1 MKRAQQWAE
10 LRHSGMSPNHS
21 VARFSAIASLVVV
34 LLGVLGACLDDT
46 SGGGV
51 EAERQVLTRYV
62 AAVAA
67 GNFEP
72 AMSQRCT
79 AARLNE
85 GEKAPFL
92 SQAARLADAVGPISV
107 ASVRKADPPTGL
119 RPVDSLPNPLE
130 ISYQLSARGSPIA
143 GELHTVVVQEDG
155 SPRLCGVSTETM
167 REEHA
172 PFSRTGGDLG
182 FTTRGLQEMIPPTP
196 GAGYRQVEDGAGTLT
211 KPGLQASWSRAWQFE
226 NYGGARVTVEKYET
240 TEQAANSASE
250 LLYKDAGDGIEAFEV
265 PGLAEAVGVRYLG
278 FAWLWVQPPT
288 KGPFLDRV
296 VMRLGDRVVS
306 ASVANLPTGSSHE
319 VAARLATDIVR
330 AARQ

>member
-1 MKRAQQWAE
+1 MPP
-10 LRHSGMSPNHS
+10 RHQI
-21 VARFSAIASLVVV
+21 ARFVAMASLVV
-34 LLGVLGACLDDT
+34 LLFGACSDDT

-67 GNFEP
+67 GNFEA

-85 GEKAPFL
+85 GEKSSFL

-119 RPVDSLPNPLE
+119 RPVDSLPNPIE
-130 ISYQLSARGSPIA
+130 ISYRLSARGSPIA

-155 SPRLCGVSTETM
+155 SPRLCGVSTETTG
-167 REEHA
+167 EEHA

-182 FTTRGLQEMIPPTP
+182 FSTRNLQEMIPPTP
-196 GAGYRQVEDGAGTLT
+196 GAGYRQVEDAAGTLT

-250 LLYKDAGDGIEAFEV
+250 LLYKNAGDGIEAFEV
-265 PGLAEAVGVRYLG
+265 PGLAEAVGVRYLEY
-278 FAWLWVQPPT
+278 AWLWVQPPT
-288 KGPFLDRV
+288 KGPFFDRV

-319 VAARLATDIVR
+319 VAAGLATDIVR
-330 AARQ
+330 AARR